1 MHDSALE
8 PLMEEVMG
16 RIGITKDD
24 VFAACKTLLKEGAN
38 LTVANVRDE
47 LGTGSYTT
55 LLPLID
61 AFKTSFKETTE
72 QAAATDGALPALP
85 VELGDQGSKFIQDIW
100 WQATTH
106 ANKRIEE
113 VSAQFKKEL
122 AAVAAQ
128 LDAKAEELSQAL
140 TDITRLEK
148 ELGLVVAES
157 DEKTKSLSQK
167 DGEIQLLKSQ
177 LKDKDSELKS
187 YLERA
192 VSAEKKLE
200 FLKEERDRK

>member
-1 MHDSALE
+1 
-8 PLMEEVMG
+8 MG

-24 VFAACKTLLKEGAN
+24 VFAACKTLLKDGAN
-38 LTVANVRDE
+38 LTVANVREE

-72 QAAATDGALPALP
+72 QAAADGSALPALP
-85 VELGDQGSKFIQDIW
+85 SDLGEQGAKFIQDIW
-100 WQATTH
+100 WQATTQ

-113 VSAQFKKEL
+113 VSGQFKKEL
-122 AAVAAQ
+122 ADMKAQ
-128 LDAKAEELSQAL
+128 LDAKSEELAQAL

-148 ELGLVVAES
+148 ELVTTMAES
-157 DEKTKSLSQK
+157 DEKTKGLSQK
-167 DGEIQLLKSQ
+167 DGEISLLKTQ
-177 LKDKDSELKS
+177 LKDKGEELKS

-192 VSAEKKLE
+192 VGAEKKLE
-200 FLKEERDRK
+200 FLNEGKHK

>member
-1 MHDSALE
+1 MARL
-8 PLMEEVMG
+8 
-16 RIGITKDD
+16 GITKDD

-38 LTVANVRDE
+38 LTVANVREE

-72 QAAATDGALPALP
+72 QAAAEGGGLPALP
-85 VELGDQGSKFIQDIW
+85 GELGDQGSKFIQDIW
-100 WQATTH
+100 WQATTQ

-122 AAVAAQ
+122 ADMAAQ
-128 LDAKAEELSQAL
+128 LAAKSEELAQAL

-148 ELGLVVAES
+148 ELGAITAES
-157 DEKTKSLSQK
+157 DEKTKVLSQK
-167 DGEIQLLKSQ
+167 DGEINLLKSQ
-177 LKDKDSELKS
+177 LKDKDQELKT

-200 FLKEERDRK
+200 FLKEDRSNRK